1 MSVSLMEG
9 GGWIAEVSTTQGKP
23 TQTNTIGTAGTWAA
37 LHCSAGS
44 SQQLLPQ
51 EREADAEFICRGGT
65 NYAKNYCFVRELQIK
80 LEVELYGDF
89 GGIFLVNLQLT
100 TKDFRE

>member
-1 MSVSLMEG
+1 MSVSLVEG
-9 GGWIAEVSTTQGKP
+9 GWGQIAEVSTTQGKP

-51 EREADAEFICRGGT
+51 EEGRC
-65 NYAKNYCFVRELQIK
+65 
-80 LEVELYGDF
+80 
-89 GGIFLVNLQLT
+89 
-100 TKDFRE
+100 